1 MGLRSATAVAFTAVF
16 AVLLPA
22 AITAVWVRGTVLS
35 TSGYAAAVAPL
46 AADPAVRGA
55 VRAAAAGEIDVV
67 LNRAVSR
74 LPPAAVLLA
83 GPLRRGLARLAEDE
97 IDTIMTS
104 QAFQKFWMAANILA
118 HRQLIGVLDGDS
130 TAVATRDGEVVLN
143 LAPFIVD
150 VLESIARR
158 LSALTG
164 TAITRPAISRIPGAG
179 CRPIASVTRDRPS
192 AGCWPIPLFPVS
204 ALARARRAYRLL
216 SAATLALLFLAPAA
230 GAGALRAAPRRR
242 RALVQLTVGGALTIQ
257 VASIV
262 VSRLQSSLIARAQ
275 PRFQPATTS
284 IIQALTRGFFSLA
297 GWCAIGSLV
306 LATVA
311 LLSGLRSDRVPPPW
325 GGGIGR
331 GLGRIPSCGRGAG
344 R

>member
-1 MGLRSATAVAFTAVF
+1 MGLRSALAMALSAVF

-22 AITAVWVRGTVLS
+22 AITAMWVRGTVIS

-67 LNRAVSR
+67 LNRAVST
-74 LPPAAVLLA
+74 LPSAAVLLT
-83 GPLRRGLARLAEDE
+83 GPLRRGLARLAGDE
-97 IDTIMTS
+97 IDSVMGS
-104 QAFQKFWMAANILA
+104 PAFQKFWLAATTFA
-118 HRQLIGVLDGDS
+118 HHQLIGVLDGDG
-130 TAVATRDGEVVLN
+130 TAGAARDGEVVLN
-143 LAPFIVD
+143 LTPFIGD

-158 LSALTG
+158 LSELTG
-164 TAITRPAISRIPGAG
+164 TAITRPAISRIHGAG
-179 CRPIASVTRDRPS
+179 CTPIASVTRDRLS
-192 AGCWPIPLFPVS
+192 AGCWPILLFPVS
-204 ALARARRAYRLL
+204 ALARARLAYRLL
-216 SAATLALLFLAPAA
+216 SAATLALLLLAPAA
-230 GAGALRAAPRRR
+230 GAAALLAAPRRR
-242 RALVQLTVGGALTIQ
+242 RALVQLAVGGAAAIQ

-275 PRFQPATTS
+275 PRFQPAATS
-284 IIQALTRGFFSLA
+284 ILQALTRGLFTLA
-297 GWCAIGSLV
+297 GWCVIGSLV

-331 GLGRIPSCGRGAG
+331 VLGRIPSCGRGAG